1 MATYFCPQYI
11 VDQSQMRQFDK
22 QFKLRLC
29 FLPAG
34 GLWKS
39 GSSAAPSR
47 AVECSSG
54 LSLVIVRR
62 ILWYLKF
69 QDWHYIYHTI
79 HTMKRSLVV
88 HLKSCLF
95 NQKLNHSHFND
106 FSFFLILNYFKHCI
120 IRNLLTTNLCPCL
133 FFLSFSFIVHFL
145 FVPNLKSDIAL
156 LLIFVLSKMLQKHYD
171 YT

>member
-11 VDQSQMRQFDK
+11 VDQSQMKPFDK

-39 GSSAAPSR
+39 GSSPAPSR

-69 QDWHYIYHTI
+69 QDWHYICHTI
-79 HTMKRSLVV
+79 HKTKSSLVV
-88 HLKSCLF
+88 QLKSCLF
-95 NQKLNHSHFND
+95 ND
-106 FSFFLILNYFKHCI
+106 FSLSLILNYFKHRI
-120 IRNLLTTNLCPCL
+120 IRNVLTTNLCPCL
-133 FFLSFSFIVHFL
+133 VFFFILHSIFSICS
-145 FVPNLKSDIAL
+145 KSQGRHCLVID
-156 LLIFVLSKMLQKHYD
+156 FCSE
-171 YT
+171 